1 MERMVEH
8 TLAERRLMQ
17 QTFEALVQALTEQN
31 QAQRQ
36 QTMLMKDMVS
46 IFGEMRDALNDLADA
61 EWLAQKANEEVE
73 FYPEDE
79 DEEPEKPAGRTPQKS
94 RKANSQVANDDDET
108 SKISSF
114 LEKGKKVANGN

>member
-1 MERMVEH
+1 MERMAEH
-8 TLAERRLMQ
+8 TLAERKLMQ

-61 EWLAQKANEEVE
+61 EWIAQKANEEVD
-73 FYPEDE
+73 FYE
-79 DEEPEKPAGRTPQKS
+79 DEEEGEPEKTAGRTPQKTPEAFP
-94 RKANSQVANDDDET
+94 KVANET
-108 SKISSF
+108 PEKISSF
-114 LEKGKKVANGN
+114 LKGKKVVNGN